1 MKKRYVTP
9 VMRVK
14 AIDEQSSILAGS
26 DESKANGLSE
36 SGNGNYEQS
45 NVTGGSSVTSSQVLA
60 KPWSWDDGEAE

>member
-26 DESKANGLSE
+26 DESKAGFFE
-36 SGNGNYEQS
+36 SADGYEQTD
-45 NVTGGSSVTSSQVLA
+45 VTDGSSVTSSQVLA
-60 KPWSWDDGEAE
+60 KPLLWDDGEDE

>member
-26 DESKANGLSE
+26 DESKAGFFE
-36 SGNGNYEQS
+36 SDNSYKQS
-45 NVTGGSSVTSSQVLA
+45 NVTEGSSVTSSQVLA

>member
-26 DESKANGLSE
+26 DESNAGFFE
-36 SGNGNYEQS
+36 SADGYEQTD
-45 NVTGGSSVTSSQVLA
+45 VTDGSSVTSSQVLA
-60 KPWSWDDGEAE
+60 KPLLWDDGEAE

>member
-26 DESKANGLSE
+26 DESKAGFFE
-36 SGNGNYEQS
+36 SADGYEQTD
-45 NVTGGSSVTSSQVLA
+45 VTEGSSVTSSQVLA
-60 KPWSWDDGEAE
+60 KPLLWDDGEDK

>member
-26 DESKANGLSE
+26 TGFSKSANG
-36 SGNGNYEQS
+36 YEQTD
-45 NVTGGSSVTSSQVLA
+45 VTEGSSVTSSQVLA
-60 KPWSWDDGEAE
+60 KPLLWDDGEDE

>member
-26 DESKANGLSE
+26 DESKAGFFE
-36 SGNGNYEQS
+36 SADGYEQTD
-45 NVTGGSSVTSSQVLA
+45 VTEGSSVTSSQVLA
-60 KPWSWDDGEAE
+60 KPLLWDDGEDE